1 MRLQAFFSN
10 HEISTQSSCLAAWHF
25 TLNLKKKFLF
35 LFANYPCGAYHILT
49 YLAIDYFTK
58 MKKNQDGDIVSHK

>member
-10 HEISTQSSCLAAWHF
+10 HEISTQSSCLAAWH
-25 TLNLKKKFLF
+25 LNFLKKTIPF

-58 MKKNQDGDIVSHK
+58 MKKNQDGDILSHK